1 MSPGP
6 GTIGI
11 VSTPT
16 GPRTRRHRPP
26 APVDLDLVLPPFVR
40 GSGDPTSHVGR
51 GGWWFAWTTPEGP
64 VTLHLRDE
72 GGEIAASAWGR
83 GASWMLERVP
93 DLVGGRDDPSGFA
106 PHHDLVARGWPRMTR
121 WRVPANGL
129 VSQMLVCSVL
139 EQRVT
144 GREAFSSH
152 RQLVRR
158 YGTAAPGP
166 GEGLGLVCPP
176 GAADWARIP
185 SWAWLRAG
193 VDGARSRVV
202 VSAMR
207 VAGRLD
213 ECADLPL
220 AQAHARM
227 RSLPGV
233 GVWTAA
239 EVAQRALGDADSP
252 SFGDYHVAR
261 DVTLAL
267 DGTVGDDARMAELLE
282 PYSGH
287 RYRAQRII
295 TATAGPRPRRG
306 PRRSLPTHL
315 PTRF

>member
-1 MSPGP
+1 M
-6 GTIGI
+6 T
-11 VSTPT
+11 TPT
-16 GPRTRRHRPP
+16 GAATLRHRPP
-26 APVDLDLVLPPFVR
+26 EPVDLDLVLPAFVR
-40 GSGDPTSHVGR
+40 GPGDPTSHVGR
-51 GGWWFAWTTPEGP
+51 DEWWFAWTTPQGP
-64 VTLHLRDE
+64 VTLHLRGV
-72 GGEIAASAWGR
+72 GGEILASAWGD
-83 GASWMLERVP
+83 GAAWMLERVP
-93 DLVGGRDDPSGFA
+93 DLVGGRDDPSGFV
-106 PHHDLVARGWPRMTR
+106 PHHDLVARGWPRMSR

-129 VSQMLVCSVL
+129 VAQMLVCSVL

-144 GREAFSSH
+144 GREAFSSQ

-158 YGTAAPGP
+158 FGSPAPGP
-166 GEGLGLVCPP
+166 GEELRLVCPP
-176 GAADWARIP
+176 SAAEWARIP

-202 VSAMR
+202 VRAMQ

-220 AQAHARM
+220 DRAHARM

-233 GVWTAA
+233 GEWTAA

-252 SFGDYHVAR
+252 SFGDYHVAK

-267 DGTVGDDARMAELLE
+267 DGRVGDDARMAQLLE
-282 PYSGH
+282 PYAGQ
-287 RYRAQRII
+287 RYRAQRVI
-295 TATAGPRPRRG
+295 TATAGHRPRRG

>member
-1 MSPGP
+1 M
-6 GTIGI
+6 
-11 VSTPT
+11 
-16 GPRTRRHRPP
+16 
-26 APVDLDLVLPPFVR
+26 APFVR
-40 GSGDPTSHVGR
+40 GAGDPTSHLGSDGR
-51 GGWWFAWTTPEGP
+51 WFAWTTPDGP
-64 VTLHLRDE
+64 VTLNLTDE
-72 GGEIAASAWGR
+72 GGDVRARAWGA
-83 GASWMLERVP
+83 GAEWMLEQVP
-93 DLVGGRDDPSGFA
+93 DLLGARDDPSGFT
-106 PHHDLVARGWPRMTR
+106 PHDDVVARGWPRLSR

-129 VSQMLVCSVL
+129 VAQMLVCSVL
-139 EQRVT
+139 EQKVT
-144 GREAFSSH
+144 GREAFSSQ

-158 YGTAAPGP
+158 FGTPAPGP
-166 GEGLGLVCPP
+166 GEELGMVCPP
-176 GAADWARIP
+176 SPTHWAQIP

-202 VSAMR
+202 VTAMR

-220 AQAHARM
+220 EQARSRM

-239 EVAQRALGDADSP
+239 EVAQRALGDPDSP
-252 SFGDYHVAR
+252 SFGDYHVAK

-267 DGTVGDDARMAELLE
+267 DGEVGDDARMAELLK
-282 PYSGH
+282 PYAGQ

-295 TATAGPRPRRG
+295 QATAGHRPRRG

>member
-1 MSPGP
+1 M
-6 GTIGI
+6 
-11 VSTPT
+11 
-16 GPRTRRHRPP
+16 
-26 APVDLDLVLPPFVR
+26 PVDLGLVLPPFVR
-40 GSGDPTSHVGR
+40 GAGDPTSHR
-51 GGWWFAWTTPEGP
+51 ARDGWWFGWTTPAGT
-64 VTLHLRDE
+64 VTLHLRAEGSEVVATAWGD
-72 GGEIAASAWGR
+72 GGEWLLDR
-83 GASWMLERVP
+83 LP
-93 DLVGGRDDPSGFA
+93 DLVGGRDDPEAFV
-106 PHHDLVARGWPRMTR
+106 PHHELVARGWPRMHG

-129 VSQMLVCSVL
+129 VAQMLVCSVL

-144 GREAFSSH
+144 GREAFSSQ

-158 YGTAAPGP
+158 YGSPAPGP
-166 GEGLGLVCPP
+166 GEELGLICPP
-176 GAADWARIP
+176 TPAEWAHIP

-202 VSAMR
+202 VGAMR

-213 ECADLPL
+213 ECADLTL

-227 RSLPGV
+227 RSLPGI

-252 SFGDYHVAR
+252 SFGDYHVAK

-267 DGTVGDDARMAELLE
+267 DGVVGDDARMAELLE
-282 PYSGH
+282 PYAGQ
-287 RYRAQRII
+287 RYRAQVVI
-295 TATAGPRPRRG
+295 TATAGHRPRRG